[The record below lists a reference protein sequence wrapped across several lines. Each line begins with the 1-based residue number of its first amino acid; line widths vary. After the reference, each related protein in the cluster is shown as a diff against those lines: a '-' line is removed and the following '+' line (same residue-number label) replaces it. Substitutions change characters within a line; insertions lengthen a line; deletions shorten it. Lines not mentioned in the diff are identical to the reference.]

1 MKFLPYE
8 HFKIKTTLSSQEV
21 FKRLDNVI
29 EPKRHFRLFGSG
41 TKPYQGEMEGSHF
54 EISRIIGYKNSFL
67 PMIKGDVQ
75 AEIIGCSI
83 HISMQPRAF
92 IIGFMIFWLG
102 GVGFFFFA
110 ALGSFISSLAQT
122 STADPA
128 LMLFPGGMFAFGYAL
143 LLGGFKFE
151 SIKSKK
157 FFQDLFEVEEV
168 EEMGFANPFTAA
180 G

>member
-8 HFKIKTTLSSQEV
+8 HFKIKTTLSSPEV
-21 FKRLDNVI
+21 LKRLDNVI
-29 EPKRHFRLFGSG
+29 DPKRHFRLFGSG
-41 TKPYQGEMEGSHF
+41 TKPYQGKIEGSHF
-54 EISRIIGYKNSFL
+54 EISRIIDYRNSFL

-75 AEIIGCSI
+75 AEMSGCSI
-83 HISMQPRAF
+83 HISMQPRAL

-102 GVGFFFFA
+102 GVGFFFFV
-110 ALGSFISSLAQT
+110 ALGSFISSLART
-122 STADPA
+122 SPADPA
-128 LMLFPGGMFAFGYAL
+128 LIPFLGGMFAFGYAL

-157 FFQDLFEVEEV
+157 FFQELFDVEQV
-168 EEMGFANPFTAA
+168 EEMGFAHPFRAA